1 MTESSLKYRDRVDRR
16 LQRETAEPS
25 VGRRRR
31 HRLDPGCGDP
41 RRDPRARPGLTRGT
55 DGRSIPR
62 SAHRTQAAHPEAVV
76 NARGLGLMTAIEFDT
91 KQRREDV
98 IDAALQRGLL
108 TLGCGHTTL
117 RLLPP
122 LDVREREL
130 DIAVDLLDDAIEDVA
145 ADATPSRAD

>member
-1 MTESSLKYRDRVDRR
+1 
-16 LQRETAEPS
+16 
-25 VGRRRR
+25 
-31 HRLDPGCGDP
+31 
-41 RRDPRARPGLTRGT
+41 
-55 DGRSIPR
+55 
-62 SAHRTQAAHPEAVV
+62 
-76 NARGLGLMTAIEFDT
+76 MTAIEFDT